1 MGTDHPPHLVRAR
14 QFRSVGNVE
23 DHLTMLCLVE
33 ISAWGLHTFGMEAG
47 KAKTHL
53 EKHGIAQQSPHAE
66 ECIPR
71 SVRGNYGDRWP

>member
-1 MGTDHPPHLVRAR
+1 
-14 QFRSVGNVE
+14 
-23 DHLTMLCLVE
+23 MLCLVE